1 MCVIFYQ
8 TKEQTPFT
16 YEEIL
21 NAALT
26 NPDGMGLM
34 WNDGKSI
41 KYRKGYFNVDKFFN
55 DYVDIKADP
64 KTVDIALHFRIGTG
78 SNVDVANC
86 HPFPITSVPKRIK
99 SKQGSCDVGVMMNG
113 IIGKS
118 TKEFSDTA
126 LYVMNNLKEYYE
138 IDRRFFLHFNKRGEA
153 LFENEIHGC
162 RFVLM
167 SKEGTKL
174 FGVGWSDYEG
184 KAWVSNRHWIPVA
197 RPKVVA
203 NNYDWYTYMYGRND
217 YNYDYGYTSY
227 DDYIYDSYD
236 DYYIRKAAKRFSKKN
251 NEKRHKSYIDYLN
264 EEVV

>member
-8 TKEQTPFT
+8 TKEQSPFT
-16 YEEIL
+16 YNEIE

-26 NPDGMGLM
+26 NPHGMGLM

-41 KYRKGYFNVDKFFN
+41 KYKKGYFNVKRFYD
-55 DYVDIKADP
+55 DYVEIKNNP
-64 KTVDIALHFRIGTG
+64 KTRDIALHFRIGTG
-78 SNVDVANC
+78 SAIDVANC

-113 IIGKS
+113 IIGDS

-126 LYVMNNLKEYYE
+126 LYVMNNLKEYYD
-138 IDRRFFLHFNKRGEA
+138 IDRRFFLHFSKKGNE
-153 LFENEIHGC
+153 LFESEIKGC

-167 SKEGTKL
+167 SKEGSKL

-184 KAWVSNRHWIPVA
+184 KGMVSNRYWIPKRVSG
-197 RPKVVA
+197 
-203 NNYDWYTYMYGRND
+203 YDWYSYMYGRD
-217 YNYDYGYTSY
+217 
-227 DDYIYDSYD
+227 YDSYD
-236 DYYIRKAAKRFSKKN
+236 DWYTQRASKRFSTSKGDKK
-251 NEKRHKSYIDYLN
+251 HKSYIDYLN

>member
-8 TKEQTPFT
+8 TKEQTSFT
-16 YEEIL
+16 YEEIQ

-41 KYRKGYFNVDKFFN
+41 KFRKGYFNVKNFYD
-55 DYVDIKADP
+55 DYISIRKMP
-64 KTVDIALHFRIGTG
+64 TTKDIALHFRIGTG

-86 HPFPITSVPKRIK
+86 HPFPITSVNKRLK
-99 SKQGSCDVGVMMNG
+99 AKQGSCDVGVMMNG
-113 IIGKS
+113 IIGSS

-126 LYVMNNLKEYYE
+126 LYVRDNLKEYYD
-138 IDRRFFLHFNKRGEA
+138 IDRRFFLHFSKRGEI

-184 KAWVSNRHWIPVA
+184 KAMVSNRYWIPV
-197 RPKVVA
+197 KH
-203 NNYDWYTYMYGRND
+203 NFNWYEYMYGRD
-217 YNYDYGYTSY
+217 
-227 DDYIYDSYD
+227 YDSYD
-236 DYYIRKAAKRFSKKN
+236 DWYTSRMANRFSKKKS
-251 NEKRHKSYIDYLN
+251 EKRHKSYIDALM

>member
-8 TKEQTPFT
+8 TKEQPLFT

-41 KYRKGYFNVDKFFN
+41 KWRKGYFNVDDFYD
-55 DYVDIKADP
+55 DYVDIKENPTTLDM
-64 KTVDIALHFRIGTG
+64 ALHFRIGTG
-78 SNVDVANC
+78 SAIDVANC
-86 HPFPITSVPKRIK
+86 HPFPITKVEKRIRA
-99 SKQGSCDVGVMMNG
+99 SKGHCDVGVMMNG

-126 LYVMNNLKEYYE
+126 LYVMHNLKEYYD
-138 IDRRFFLHFNKRGEA
+138 IDRRFFMHFSKRGEM

-167 SKEGTKL
+167 CKEGSKL
-174 FGVGWSDYEG
+174 FGTGWSDYEG
-184 KAWVSNRHWIPVA
+184 KAMVSNRYWIP
-197 RPKVVA
+197 RPAIK
-203 NNYDWYTYMYGRND
+203 T
-217 YNYDYGYTSY
+217 DYGWYKY
-227 DDYIYDSYD
+227 NLRDDYYYYDTSYDSYD
-236 DYYIRKAAKRFSKKN
+236 DWYIERATTKAKRFSKKKD
-251 NEKRHKSYIDYLN
+251 EKRHKSYIDNLL
-264 EEVV
+264 EEMA

>member
-8 TKEQTPFT
+8 TKEQASFT
-16 YEEIL
+16 YEEIQ

-41 KYRKGYFNVDKFFN
+41 KFRKGYFNVKNFYD
-55 DYVDIKADP
+55 DYISIRKMP
-64 KTVDIALHFRIGTG
+64 TTKDIALHFRIGTG

-86 HPFPITSVPKRIK
+86 HPFPITSVNKRLK
-99 SKQGSCDVGVMMNG
+99 ARQGSCDVGVMMNG
-113 IIGKS
+113 IIGSS

-126 LYVMNNLKEYYE
+126 LYVRDNLKEYYD
-138 IDRRFFLHFNKRGEA
+138 IDRRFFLHFSKRGEM

-184 KAWVSNRHWIPVA
+184 KGMVSNRYWIPV
-197 RPKVVA
+197 KHDF
-203 NNYDWYTYMYGRND
+203 NWYEYMYGND
-217 YNYDYGYTSY
+217 
-227 DDYIYDSYD
+227 YDSYD
-236 DYYIRKAAKRFSKKN
+236 DWYTSRMANRFSKKKS
-251 NEKRHKSYIDYLN
+251 EKRHRSYIDTLMD
-264 EEVV
+264 EVV

>member
-8 TKEQTPFT
+8 TKNQTPFT
-16 YEEIL
+16 ATEIR

-26 NPDGMGLM
+26 NPHGMGLM
-34 WNDGKSI
+34 WNDGNSI
-41 KYRKGYFNVDKFFN
+41 KYQKGYFNVNDFYN
-55 DYVDIKADP
+55 DYIAIKNNP
-64 KTVDIALHFRIGTG
+64 KTKEIALHFRIGTG
-78 SNVDVANC
+78 SAIDIANC

-99 SKQGSCDVGVMMNG
+99 SAKGSCDIGVMMNG

-126 LYVMNNLKEYYE
+126 LYVMKNLKSYYD
-138 IDRRFFLHFNKRGEA
+138 IDRRFFLHFNKRTEA

-184 KAWVSNRHWIPVA
+184 KGWVSNRNWIPK
-197 RPKVVA
+197 PKKEY
-203 NNYDWYTYMYGRND
+203 NWYNYMYGD
-217 YNYDYGYTSY
+217 E
-227 DDYIYDSYD
+227 YDSYND
-236 DYYIRKAAKRFSKKN
+236 WYASRTAKRFAKKKS
-251 NEKRHKSYIDYLN
+251 ESRHKSYIDYLS

>member
-8 TKEQTPFT
+8 TKEQASFT
-16 YEEIL
+16 YEEIQ

-34 WNDGKSI
+34 WQDGKTI
-41 KYRKGYFNVDKFFN
+41 QYKKGFFNVNEFYNF
-55 DYVDIKADP
+55 YTDIKNNP
-64 KTVDIALHFRIGTG
+64 KTGDIALHFRIGTG
-78 SNVDVANC
+78 SNIDGANC

-99 SKQGSCDVGVMMNG
+99 SLKGTCDVGVMMNG
-113 IIGKS
+113 IIGDS

-126 LYVMNNLKEYYE
+126 LYVMRNLKEYYD
-138 IDRRFFLHFNKRGEA
+138 IDRRFFMHFSKRGEM
-153 LFENEIHGC
+153 LFENEIYGC

-184 KAWVSNRHWIPVA
+184 KAWVSNRHWIPVK
-197 RPKVVA
+197 RDF
-203 NNYDWYTYMYGRND
+203 DWYNYMYGRD
-217 YNYDYGYTSY
+217 YNSY
-227 DDYIYDSYD
+227 DDWYTS
-236 DYYIRKAAKRFSKKN
+236 RMANRFSKKKS
-251 NEKRHKSYIDYLN
+251 EKRHKSYIDKLM

>member
-8 TKEQTPFT
+8 TKEQASFT
-16 YEEIL
+16 YEEVQ

-41 KYRKGYFNVDKFFN
+41 KFRKGYFNVKNFYD
-55 DYVDIKADP
+55 DYISIRKMP
-64 KTVDIALHFRIGTG
+64 TTKDIALHFRIGTG

-86 HPFPITSVPKRIK
+86 HPFPITSVNKRLK
-99 SKQGSCDVGVMMNG
+99 ARQGSCDVGVMMNG
-113 IIGKS
+113 IIGSS

-126 LYVMNNLKEYYE
+126 LYVRDNLKEYYD
-138 IDRRFFLHFNKRGEA
+138 IDRRFFLHFSKRGEM

-184 KAWVSNRHWIPVA
+184 KGMVSNRYWIPV
-197 RPKVVA
+197 KHDF
-203 NNYDWYTYMYGRND
+203 NWYEYMYGRD
-217 YNYDYGYTSY
+217 
-227 DDYIYDSYD
+227 YDSYD
-236 DYYIRKAAKRFSKKN
+236 DWYTSRMANRFSKKKS
-251 NEKRHKSYIDYLN
+251 EKRHKSYIDALM

>member
-8 TKEQTPFT
+8 TKEQASFT
-16 YEEIL
+16 YEEIQ

-41 KYRKGYFNVDKFFN
+41 KFRKGYFNVKNFYD
-55 DYVDIKADP
+55 DYISIRKMP
-64 KTVDIALHFRIGTG
+64 TTKDIALHFRIGTG

-86 HPFPITSVPKRIK
+86 HPFPITSVNKRLK
-99 SKQGSCDVGVMMNG
+99 ARQGSCDVGVMMNG
-113 IIGKS
+113 IIGSS

-126 LYVMNNLKEYYE
+126 LYVRDTLKEYYD
-138 IDRRFFLHFNKRGEA
+138 IDRRFFLHFSKRGEM

-184 KAWVSNRHWIPVA
+184 KAWVSNRHWIPV
-197 RPKVVA
+197 KH
-203 NNYDWYTYMYGRND
+203 NFNWYNYMYGRE
-217 YNYDYGYTSY
+217 
-227 DDYIYDSYD
+227 YDSYD
-236 DYYIRKAAKRFSKKN
+236 EWYTSRMSKRFSKK
-251 NEKRHKSYIDYLN
+251 KSDSRHKSYIDYLN

>member
-21 NAALT
+21 NASLT

-41 KYRKGYFNVDKFFN
+41 KFKKGYFNVDRFYN
-55 DYVDIKADP
+55 DYIEIKENP
-64 KTVDIALHFRIGTG
+64 KTIDLALHFRIGTG

-99 SKQGSCDVGVMMNG
+99 AKQGSCDVGVMMNG

-126 LYVMNNLKEYYE
+126 LYVMSNLKEYYE

-184 KAWVSNRHWIPVA
+184 KAWVSNRHWIP
-197 RPKVVA
+197 RQRFEFDG
-203 NNYDWYTYMYGRND
+203 YDWYYYMYGRND
-217 YNYDYGYTSY
+217 YNYDYNGASKPV
-227 DDYIYDSYD
+227 YDSYD
-236 DYYIRKAAKRFSKKN
+236 DWYVQKASKRFSKKKGD
-251 NEKRHKSYIDYLN
+251 KRHKSYIDYLN

>member
-8 TKEQTPFT
+8 TKEQASFT
-16 YEEIL
+16 YEEIQ

-41 KYRKGYFNVDKFFN
+41 KFRKGYFNVKNFYD
-55 DYVDIKADP
+55 DYISIRKMP
-64 KTVDIALHFRIGTG
+64 TTKDIALHFRIGTG

-86 HPFPITSVPKRIK
+86 HPFPITSVNKRLK
-99 SKQGSCDVGVMMNG
+99 ARQGSCDVGVMMNG
-113 IIGKS
+113 IIGSS

-126 LYVMNNLKEYYE
+126 LYVRDNLKEYYD
-138 IDRRFFLHFNKRGEA
+138 IDRRFFLHFSKRGEM

-174 FGVGWSDYEG
+174 FGIGWSDYEG
-184 KAWVSNRHWIPVA
+184 KAWVSNRHWIPV
-197 RPKVVA
+197 KHDF
-203 NNYDWYTYMYGRND
+203 NWYNYMYGRD
-217 YNYDYGYTSY
+217 
-227 DDYIYDSYD
+227 YDSYD
-236 DYYIRKAAKRFSKKN
+236 DWYTSRMANRFSKKKS
-251 NEKRHKSYIDYLN
+251 EKRHKSYIDKLM

>member
-8 TKEQTPFT
+8 TKEQASFT
-16 YEEIL
+16 YEEIQ

-41 KYRKGYFNVDKFFN
+41 KFRKGYFNVKNFYD
-55 DYVDIKADP
+55 DYISIRKMP
-64 KTVDIALHFRIGTG
+64 TTKDIALHFRIGTG

-86 HPFPITSVPKRIK
+86 HPFPITSVNKRLK
-99 SKQGSCDVGVMMNG
+99 AKQGSCDVGVMMNG
-113 IIGKS
+113 IIGSS

-126 LYVMNNLKEYYE
+126 LYVRDNLKEYYD
-138 IDRRFFLHFNKRGEA
+138 IDRRFFLHFSKRGEM

-184 KAWVSNRHWIPVA
+184 KGMVSNRHWIPV
-197 RPKVVA
+197 KH
-203 NNYDWYTYMYGRND
+203 NFNWYEYMYGND
-217 YNYDYGYTSY
+217 
-227 DDYIYDSYD
+227 YDSYD
-236 DYYIRKAAKRFSKKN
+236 DWYTSRMANRFSKKKS
-251 NEKRHKSYIDYLN
+251 EKRHRSYIDTLMD
-264 EEVV
+264 EVV